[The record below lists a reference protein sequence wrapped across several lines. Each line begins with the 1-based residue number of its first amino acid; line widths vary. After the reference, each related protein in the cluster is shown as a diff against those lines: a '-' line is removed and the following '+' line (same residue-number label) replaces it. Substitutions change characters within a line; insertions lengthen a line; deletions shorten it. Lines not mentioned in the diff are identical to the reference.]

1 MFDMTYSEAIDNA
14 NHLIALGQTTVYL
27 RDEREFPFD
36 KATDVASGS
45 SYRLSGPSSAYIIAH
60 DEGLQ
65 FKLNIEFEGRD
76 ANGKGV
82 SLFDRDRLR
91 ELMMK
96 LPAPARKKFAGMLAG
111 EVLSGMMK
119 RTQEIRE
126 ALRAQA
132 DSEDCVRGL
141 IAFAEQPA

>member
-1 MFDMTYSEAIDNA
+1 MFDMTYADAIEKA
-14 NHLIALGQTTVYL
+14 EHLIALDQTAVYL
-27 RDEREFPFD
+27 RGDADFPFD
-36 KATDVASGS
+36 KAIDVVSGS
-45 SYRLSGPSSAYIIAH
+45 SYRLSGPSSAYIIAQ
-60 DEGLQ
+60 DGGLQ
-65 FKLNIEFEGRD
+65 FKLNVEFEGRD
-76 ANGKGV
+76 ANGRGV

-96 LPAPARKKFAGMLAG
+96 LPAPARKKFADMLAG